1 MRARNVF
8 SAIGVAFAAFGAN
21 IFLKALLFG
30 SWSSHSAAGGKLESV
45 SIMSLFLSPLVSLG
59 VLMLSGAVLFRLV
72 DSEVPLKWCLGLGC
86 VYAGSYFL
94 FAIVAFSKTP
104 NIAVPSIVSLLPLIL
119 IGVGMLITPVIG
131 GYQAKRISR
140 RKFKGPP
147 N

>member
-1 MRARNVF
+1 
-8 SAIGVAFAAFGAN
+8 
-21 IFLKALLFG
+21 
-30 SWSSHSAAGGKLESV
+30 
-45 SIMSLFLSPLVSLG
+45 
-59 VLMLSGAVLFRLV
+59 MLSGTVLFRLV

-86 VYAGSYFL
+86 LYAGSYFS

-119 IGVGMLITPVIG
+119 IGVGMLVTPVIG
-131 GYQAKRISR
+131 GYQANRISR

>member
-1 MRARNVF
+1 LRARNVF
-8 SAIGVAFAAFGAN
+8 YVIGVAFAAFGAN

-30 SWSSHSAAGGKLESV
+30 SWTSHSVAGGKVASV
-45 SIMSLFLSPLVSLG
+45 SVTSLFLAQLVSLG
-59 VLMLSGAVLFRLV
+59 VLTTSGAVLFRLV

-86 VYAGSYFL
+86 LYAGSYFL
-94 FAIVAFSKTP
+94 FAIIAFSKTP
-104 NIAVPSIVSLLPLIL
+104 NLVVPSIVSLIPLIL
-119 IGVGMLITPVIG
+119 IGVGMLVTPVIG